1 MKFVWGFP
9 PRLLQPRMLSSL
21 CQFFSGAGVQSCF
34 VLALFSSS
42 ALIGIA
48 RSGLSFPEPV
58 GIWWPFTVPFIPLFV
73 FFSCLFVSL
82 LLPDSWAV
90 SSSTSCATCS
100 DVLILTL
107 RCGQGLGTPLPSLA
121 GRRVSGPREAFS
133 FPGLPCLSVSAFL
146 LFIGLLFVGFLQTIF
161 GPVLLTSLRQLAVFS
176 VTSDFFSLLLLVAW
190 DLGSVPVID
199 LLCVVPSGTFS
210 PSSLPLGLF

>member
-133 FPGLPCLSVSAFL
+133 LPGLPCLFRFCLSSFYRPLVCGFPSNDFWPGPLDVPSTTGSL
-146 LFIGLLFVGFLQTIF
+146 LSYIRLFT
-161 GPVLLTSLRQLAVFS
+161 
-176 VTSDFFSLLLLVAW
+176 LLLLVAW
-190 DLGSVPVID
+190 DLGSVPVIG
-199 LLCVVPSGTFS
+199 LHCVVPSGTFS
-210 PSSLPLGLF
+210 PSS

>member
-90 SSSTSCATCS
+90 SSGTSCATCS
-100 DVLILTL
+100 DVLMFWFSH
-107 RCGQGLGTPLPSLA
+107 LG
-121 GRRVSGPREAFS
+121 
-133 FPGLPCLSVSAFL
+133 
-146 LFIGLLFVGFLQTIF
+146 
-161 GPVLLTSLRQLAVFS
+161 
-176 VTSDFFSLLLLVAW
+176 
-190 DLGSVPVID
+190 
-199 LLCVVPSGTFS
+199 VVRGWVHLY
-210 PSSLPLGLF
+210 LPLQVEGCRDRGKPSPFLVFPVFPFLPFFFL